1 MTLYLNEN
9 RPLRLGTLCTL
20 YAAQGIPDGFVQIAL
35 KNHLIHLG
43 VTTNAVGNIVAM
55 VSWPWSLKFLWGPVI
70 DRYGYS
76 PLGRRRPWILLA
88 QVLMAITLL
97 GMLFIPNISTNLR
110 MLAFMVL
117 LVNVFASLQD
127 VSVDALAVDL
137 LPAKERGLAN
147 GFMYGSNYAG
157 SYFGG
162 QMLGTYI
169 LQYGFSAA
177 VKLQSVV
184 LMCIAAVPLLLR
196 ERRGDA
202 LLPGQRGDPVL
213 RSASA
218 GLARPTSL
226 SQVFRL
232 WNRAF
237 SLRSTRLAAV
247 LAILSSITV
256 KSHFIFWPVHVQ
268 RQLGW
273 SQERWLTLEGGY
285 AVWFGLVGSLVGG
298 ALASLIG
305 AKRTVILSIT
315 AMSGCW
321 FAYALASSYWT
332 NANVVSLLYL
342 AETAL
347 GGFLQVS
354 MFAMFMGLCWP
365 PVAATQF
372 TTFMALLNVSNGL
385 GAIVA
390 DKFETSFT
398 MSGAHVALGCMQIV
412 LIAIVLAINPD
423 ETRQKLGEAEIVISP
438 GPQPEAFPTEPRT

>member
-213 RSASA
+213 SIRFRGIGPTYLPKPGISALA
-218 GLARPTSL
+218 PRVFAALHAACGRVGNTFVNYRQEPLHLLARP
-226 SQVFRL
+226 
-232 WNRAF
+232 RAAP
-237 SLRSTRLAAV
+237 T
-247 LAILSSITV
+247 
-256 KSHFIFWPVHVQ
+256 
-268 RQLGW
+268 
-273 SQERWLTLEGGY
+273 WL
-285 AVWFGLVGSLVGG
+285 
-298 ALASLIG
+298 
-305 AKRTVILSIT
+305 
-315 AMSGCW
+315 
-321 FAYALASSYWT
+321 
-332 NANVVSLLYL
+332 
-342 AETAL
+342 
-347 GGFLQVS
+347 
-354 MFAMFMGLCWP
+354 
-365 PVAATQF
+365 
-372 TTFMALLNVSNGL
+372 
-385 GAIVA
+385 
-390 DKFETSFT
+390 
-398 MSGAHVALGCMQIV
+398 
-412 LIAIVLAINPD
+412 
-423 ETRQKLGEAEIVISP
+423 
-438 GPQPEAFPTEPRT
+438 EPRAVANSRRRLRRLVRIGRLSRGRCVGFVDRRQTDGHS